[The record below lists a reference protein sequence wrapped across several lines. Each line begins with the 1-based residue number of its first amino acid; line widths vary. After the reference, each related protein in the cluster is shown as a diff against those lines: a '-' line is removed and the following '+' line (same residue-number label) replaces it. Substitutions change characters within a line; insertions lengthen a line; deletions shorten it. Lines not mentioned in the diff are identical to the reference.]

1 MSLLKFNRKGGP
13 GRKGRTPDG
22 KADRIYISNKYKVGD
37 YVSEDDFEAKFKNKG
52 KKAKNYPQLS
62 VQDYSTVKSDKK
74 GNYVEKL
81 KD

>member
-1 MSLLKFNRKGGP
+1 MN
-13 GRKGRTPDG
+13 GRTPDG

-37 YVSEDDFEAKFKNKG
+37 YMSEDDFEAKFKKKG
-52 KKAKNYPQLS
+52 NNAKDYPQIS
-62 VQDYSTVKSDKK
+62 VQDYSRVKSDKK